1 MTRDTY
7 AKATVIIEKIEA
19 VESLLTAYYSIN
31 DKTNEM
37 IERVEFLEKDLS
49 ELNYKLYHLN

>member
-19 VESLLTAYYSIN
+19 VKSLLTAYYSID